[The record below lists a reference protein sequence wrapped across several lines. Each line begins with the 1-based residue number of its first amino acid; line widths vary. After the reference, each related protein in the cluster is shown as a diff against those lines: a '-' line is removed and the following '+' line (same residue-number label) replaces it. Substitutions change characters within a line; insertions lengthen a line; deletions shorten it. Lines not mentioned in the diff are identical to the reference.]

1 MLMDIYQKK
10 WVGAGVF
17 LLVGVARLDH
27 LCSRNPM
34 RIPHLLFPVFA
45 LLVVKLPAATE
56 TLRLPLSGQGP
67 SDAVEWD
74 FQVSEGR
81 RAGEQAKIPVP
92 SQWEQ
97 HGFGN
102 YDYGNTATK
111 DKHKEDGL
119 YRRDFTVP
127 EEWRG
132 MRVRIIFD
140 GSMTD
145 TTVTVNG
152 QQAGPIHQGAFY
164 RFHHDITDKIKFG
177 ATNHLEALVSKD
189 SANSSVEEAE
199 RGADY
204 WVFGGIFRPVW
215 LEARPPQ
222 SIEWTAVD
230 AKADGAFS
238 AKVHLEGEG
247 KADRVI
253 ARVLSLDGKLMGTP
267 VEAPVKAGEPVE
279 LSGLIPGI
287 KPWCAEEPNLYQIE
301 FLLESGG
308 KVLHRTI
315 ERVGFRTMEVR
326 QGEGVFVNGKR
337 ITVKGIDRHCFRPE
351 SGRALDPKD
360 SVDDVR
366 LIQSM
371 NMNAVRCSHYSPD
384 EAFLKA
390 CDELGLYVI
399 DELCTWQKPVLDT
412 PSARRLIG
420 ELIMRDVNHPSI
432 LWWANGNEGGWNTEV
447 DGDYALWDIQRRP
460 VLHPWEA
467 FSGFQTKHYPRWD
480 RLQKDL
486 ASGLLVMP
494 TEYLHGL
501 FDGGHGA
508 GLEDYWNAITSR
520 PNGVGGFLWVLADEG
535 IMRTDQGGKI
545 DVAGIQAP
553 DGIVGPHHEKEAS
566 YFTAKDIFCP
576 ASISM
581 KMLPDGFGG
590 NIPISNKYDFRNL
603 STCKFSWKLTDIG
616 GKEQAHGELP
626 GPDVAAGQEGVL
638 ALTLPKNWNSSEIL
652 ELTAIDRDGMELWT
666 WSWPTRGMARSAT
679 AVAGKVGISEPDAN
693 HLRVTAAGN
702 DFLFNRTN
710 GLLEGIKANGVNP
723 GLANGPRLVGL
734 DPVSTEAFTVQQGS
748 SADGAVTITA
758 ESKGPFTSFVWKI
771 TPDGGLSLAYR
782 YQIDQPV
789 NFHGITFDLP
799 ESGIRKF
806 AWTGQGPERVW
817 ANRMRGI
824 RFGSFTREFRKLQPG
839 HDFDYPHTAGFYAG
853 IREASIGTKT
863 GTIHVTCQQG
873 NTFLRVGTN
882 DEGERVT
889 THWPAGDFSVL
900 HAIPAIGNKFDK
912 PEVLGPQ
919 SEPHPAGVVT
929 GKVEF
934 HFEK

>member
-1 MLMDIYQKK
+1 MKFPLLLLP
-10 WVGAGVF
+10 VF
-17 LLVGVARLDH
+17 LLAKVA
-27 LCSRNPM
+27 
-34 RIPHLLFPVFA
+34 
-45 LLVVKLPAATE
+45 AATE

-81 RAGEQAKIPVP
+81 RAGEKAKIPVP

-102 YDYGNTATK
+102 YDYGNTPTAK
-111 DKHKEDGL
+111 KHKEDGL
-119 YRRDFTVP
+119 YQRNFAVP
-127 EEWRG
+127 ETWRG
-132 MRVRIIFD
+132 MRVRIVFD

-177 ATNHLEALVSKD
+177 ADNRLEVLVSKD
-189 SANSSVEEAE
+189 SANSSIEEAE

-215 LEARPPQ
+215 LEARPSQ

-247 KADRVI
+247 KADRVV
-253 ARVLSLDGKLMGTP
+253 ARVLTLDGKLMGSP
-267 VEAPVKAGEPVE
+267 VAAPVREGAPVD
-279 LSGLIPGI
+279 LSGSIPNV
-287 KPWCAEEPNLYQIE
+287 KPWSAEEPNLYQVE

-308 KVLHRTI
+308 KVLHRTVDRI
-315 ERVGFRTMEVR
+315 GFRTIEVR
-326 QGEGVFVNGKR
+326 PKEGVFVNGRR
-337 ITVKGIDRHCFRPE
+337 ITVKGVNRHCFRPE
-351 SGRALDPKD
+351 SGRALDPQD
-360 SVDDVR
+360 SVNDVR

-420 ELIMRDVNHPSI
+420 ELIRRDVNHPSI

-447 DGDYALWDIQRRP
+447 DGDYALWDIQKRS
-460 VLHPWEA
+460 VLHPWDP

-486 ASGLLVMP
+486 ASDLLVMP

-501 FDGGHGA
+501 YDGGHGA
-508 GLEDYWNAITSR
+508 GLEDYWNAITAR

-535 IMRTDQGGKI
+535 IVRTDQGGRI
-545 DVAGIQAP
+545 DVAGNQAP

-576 ASISM
+576 VGISITI
-581 KMLPDGFGG
+581 LPDGFDGR
-590 NIPISNKYDFRNL
+590 IPVSNKYDFRNL
-603 STCKFSWKLTDIG
+603 SSCKFRWELTKLKG
-616 GKEQAHGELP
+616 EALSHGEVA
-626 GPDVAAGQEGVL
+626 GPDVAPHAEDHLTVPLPGNWKSADVL
-638 ALTLPKNWNSSEIL
+638 K
-652 ELTAIDRDGMELWT
+652 LTAINREGAELWT
-666 WSWPTRGMARSAT
+666 WSWPTRGIAPGVAK
-679 AVAGKVGISEPDAN
+679 AAGKVEVSEPDAD
-693 HLRVTAAGN
+693 HLLVKAAGN
-702 DFLFNRTN
+702 TFLFNSTS
-710 GLLEGIKANGVNP
+710 GLLEDVTAGGVSI
-723 GLANGPRLVGL
+723 GLGNGPRLVGP
-734 DPVSTEAFTVQQGS
+734 DPASSEAFTVRHA
-748 SADGAVTITA
+748 ADPNGAVTLSA
-758 ESKGPFTSFVWKI
+758 ESNGPFLSFTWTVS
-771 TPDGGLSLAYR
+771 PDGELGLAYR
-782 YQIDQPV
+782 YQIEKPV
-789 NFHGITFDLP
+789 NFHGLTFDLP
-799 ESGIRKF
+799 ESGIRNF

-817 ANRMRGI
+817 ANRLRGN
-824 RFGSFTREFRKLQPG
+824 RFGSFQRDFRKLKPG
-839 HDFDYPHTAGFYAG
+839 TDFDQPHTAGFYANV
-853 IREASIGTKT
+853 REASIKAKSGVVR
-863 GTIHVTCQQG
+863 VTCGQD
-873 NTFLRVGTN
+873 NTFLRIGTN
-882 DEGERVT
+882 DEGSPVT
-889 THWPAGDFSVL
+889 VYWPAGDFSVM

-912 PEVLGPQ
+912 PEMLGPQ
-919 SEPHPAGVVT
+919 SEPRPSGVVA

-934 HFEK
+934 HFGK